1 MDINFDFI
9 VEVTVNTPPEIT
21 QGPEDKDVALF
32 SSVTLSCMTMGNP
45 EPLIQW
51 YKDDKPLDVF
61 GQVYT
66 INSIQPNDRGFY
78 RCRATSI
85 AFSETVDSNNASILI
100 KGTYISIWNVY
111 VQYVYTYVYILY
123 I

>member
-9 VEVTVNTPPEIT
+9 VEVTVNTPPTIT
-21 QGPEDKDVALF
+21 QGPKDGNEVDLY
-32 SSVTLSCMTMGNP
+32 SSLTLSCLAEGNP

-51 YKDDKPLDVF
+51 YKDDKLLDVF

-78 RCRATSI
+78 YCRATSI
-85 AFSETVDSNNASILI
+85 AFSEIVDSNTASILI

-111 VQYVYTYVYILY
+111 VRTVRI
-123 I
+123 